1 MCELGCPLNPNFY
14 PIGFNSQIITFWSFI
29 FSLAD
34 EFRIETL
41 SVSIKVPRNKKN
53 YKITVCINHKLNSI
67 RVCIPILNSVYI
79 IQIQDLVLS
88 QKWTVQRDELE

>member
-1 MCELGCPLNPNFY
+1 MTDLKS
-14 PIGFNSQIITFWSFI
+14 PIFIRLDLTLKLSLFDHSF

-34 EFRIETL
+34 EYRNSIIEML
-41 SVSIKVPRNKKN
+41 SVSIKVSRNKKN

-79 IQIQDLVLS
+79 IQIQDYVLGKNGRS
-88 QKWTVQRDELE
+88 KGRT